1 LSIRFGSSVVFAGI
15 ALLGCGLRFA
25 AALLRR
31 IVVFGWNGR
40 SVSESVGG
48 LSMDTE
54 LQKHYA
60 FLLGIGSSWAVKAVE
75 LKLHEKKV
83 EIELGWQGSRP
94 SAWNA
99 DGSVRSTTARR
110 SGRGG
115 IRTRCSLPP

>member
-1 LSIRFGSSVVFAGI
+1 VREDFAGI
-15 ALLGCGLRFA
+15 ALLGSGLRFA

-31 IVVFGWNGR
+31 IVVFSWNGR
-40 SVSESVGG
+40 SVPESVGG

-75 LKLHEKKV
+75 LKLQEKKG

>member
-75 LKLHEKKV
+75 LKLQEKKV